1 MAWLDNLENEDLR
14 FNSRSWLTLTKEPFE
29 AFLHLQQPE
38 PVNVGERAD
47 GNLFGICF

>member
-29 AFLHLQQPE
+29 AFSSSPATRTRECGMVDARLLEEKP
-38 PVNVGERAD
+38 
-47 GNLFGICF
+47 